1 MVKQRKKNSRGI
13 PISKGFK
20 KNHARARRINA
31 STGYDTCTEHLS
43 PFGGLLGMI
52 KFLDLI
58 DFAEIFNSAYIAP
71 RRDPKLGHY
80 SMVVGI
86 LMLLFIG
93 FNRIC
98 HFVYIRLDAMICG
111 FFKVERLPVVS
122 TFWRY
127 VDSLGLNQGK
137 AFLTIMSILRER
149 VWRQLGLYYGQIN
162 ISIDTTVETLYGH
175 QQGGRKGHNTKN
187 RGKKGYRPVLAFI
200 DQTREYIAGKLR
212 VGETISGQETA
223 ELIHEIK
230 GQLPGCVQDVLLRAD
245 GEFCSWEA
253 VAAAKACGFRY
264 IIANKGCTPSFDPHT
279 WHRPYQR
286 RDVEYNDCFYQPI
299 GWQEPCR
306 FVVMRIP
313 KEQKDGKPVQQALL
327 EEDRFTYRTFCTDK
341 AGPAHKVVTEYDKRA
356 DVENLVGEAKRE
368 GLDAIPTGKFK
379 SNYAFF
385 QLVMLAYNI
394 WRYMK
399 LLAADSE
406 AASRNGQRSASIMK
420 EIGANTLRIARLK
433 MLFIA
438 AKVVM
443 DQNRTKIKYSAH
455 DARAPAMIN
464 FLKFLDEARHKP
476 KAWLEDVGWPQNFA
490 IA

>member
-1 MVKQRKKNSRGI
+1 MVKQRKKNSRKKRVR
-13 PISKGFK
+13 KGFK
-20 KNHARARRINA
+20 RNRTRATKISA
-31 STGYDTCTEHLS
+31 STGYGTCTERLS

-58 DFAEIFNSAYIAP
+58 NFAEIFDSAYIAP

-98 HFVYIRLDAMICG
+98 HFVYVRLDAMICG
-111 FFKVERLPVVS
+111 FFNVEKLPVVS

-127 VDSLGLNQGK
+127 VDSMGINQGK
-137 AFLTIMSILRER
+137 SLLTVMSVLRER
-149 VWRQLGLYYGQIN
+149 VWKLLGFYYGQIN

-212 VGETISGQETA
+212 AGETISGQETA
-223 ELIHEIK
+223 DFIYEIK
-230 GQLPGCVQDVLLRAD
+230 NQLPGCVQDVLLRAD

-253 VAAAKACGFRY
+253 VAAAKACGFRF
-264 IIANKGCTPSFDPHT
+264 IIANKGCTPSFDTHAWYRPHKRSDT
-279 WHRPYQR
+279 
-286 RDVEYNDCFYQPI
+286 EYNDCFYQPI

-306 FVVMRIP
+306 FVVMRIL
-313 KEQKDGKPVQQALL
+313 KEAKADKPFQQELL
-327 EEDRFTYRTFCTDK
+327 EEDRYTYRIFCTNT
-341 AGPAHKVVTEYDKRA
+341 AGPAHKVIAEYDKRA

-368 GLDAIPTGKFK
+368 GLEAIPTGKFK

-399 LLAADSE
+399 LLAVYSQSVSESAAE
-406 AASRNGQRSASIMK
+406 AASGLK
-420 EIGANTLRIARLK
+420 EIDNNTIRIARLK

-438 AKVVM
+438 AKVVK
-443 DQNRTKIKYSAH
+443 DQNRTKVKYSIH
-455 DARAPAMIN
+455 DARTPEITR
-464 FLKFLDEARHKP
+464 FLNFLDEARLKP
-476 KAWLEDVGWPQNFA
+476 KAWINDGGWPQNFA

>member
-1 MVKQRKKNSRGI
+1 MVKQRKKDSREN

-20 KNHARARRINA
+20 KNPAKARKINA
-31 STGYDTCTEHLS
+31 STGFDTCTEHLS
-43 PFGGLLGMI
+43 PFGGLLGLI
-52 KFLDLI
+52 KFLDLVN
-58 DFAEIFNSAYIAP
+58 FAEIFDSTYMAP

-86 LMLLFIG
+86 LTLLFIG

-98 HFVYIRLDAMICG
+98 HFVYVRLDAMVCG
-111 FFKVERLPVVS
+111 FLNAEKLPVVS

-127 VDSLGLNQGK
+127 VDSMGINQGK
-137 AFLTIMSILRER
+137 SLLTVMSALRER
-149 VWRQLGLYYGQIN
+149 VWKQLDLYYGQTN

-187 RGKKGYRPVLAFI
+187 RGKKGYRPVLGFI

-212 VGETISGQETA
+212 AGETISGREA
-223 ELIHEIK
+223 SDLIYEIK
-230 GQLPGCVQDVLLRAD
+230 DQLPGCVQAVLLRAD

-253 VAAAKACGFRY
+253 VAAAKACGFQF
-264 IIANKGCTPSFDPHT
+264 IIANKGCAPLFDPHA
-279 WHRPYQR
+279 WYRPHKR
-286 RDVEYNDCFYQPI
+286 SDIEYNDCFYQPI

-313 KEQKDGKPVQQALL
+313 KEQKVGKPVQQELL
-327 EEDRFTYRTFCTDK
+327 EEDRFTYRIFCTNK
-341 AGPAHKVVTEYDKRA
+341 AGPAHKVIAEYDKRA

-368 GLDAIPTGKFK
+368 GLEAIPTGKFK

-399 LLAADSE
+399 LLAPSSKQSTDNIDKSE
-406 AASRNGQRSASIMK
+406 APLKDIA
-420 EIGANTLRIARLK
+420 ANTIRIARLK
-433 MLFIA
+433 LLFIA
-438 AKVVM
+438 AKVVSA
-443 DQNRTKIKYSAH
+443 QNRTKVKYSIQ
-455 DARAPAMIN
+455 DARTPAMIR
-464 FLKFLDEARHKP
+464 FLNFLDEARHKP
-476 KAWLEDVGWPQNFA
+476 KAWMKEEGWPLRFA
-490 IA
+490 TA